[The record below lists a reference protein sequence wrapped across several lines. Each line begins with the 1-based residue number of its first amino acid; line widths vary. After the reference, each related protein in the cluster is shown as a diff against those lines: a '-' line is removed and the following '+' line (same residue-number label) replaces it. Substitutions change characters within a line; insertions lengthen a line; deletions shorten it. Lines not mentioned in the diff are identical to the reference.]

1 MNQIHNAFNP
11 NQIGAEPGI
20 DPRRPGSDAA
30 YGHIKEACEIEVI
43 DYSSTNY
50 DIKQYDNAGFIELMR
65 TTKGIQPSWAKVRWI
80 NIAGISWDVISR
92 LGIAYSEYLQL
103 RLRLINDQLW
113 TVDLHPLTLENVI
126 GGMKTSRSKGPFTHV
141 VLRH

>member
-43 DYSSTNY
+43 DYSSTNC
-50 DIKQYDNAGFIELMR
+50 DIKQYDNAGFIELMQ
-65 TTKGIQPSWAKVRWI
+65 TTKGIRPSWAKVRWI

-92 LGIAYSEYLQL
+92 LGIAYSEYL
-103 RLRLINDQLW
+103 
-113 TVDLHPLTLENVI
+113 
-126 GGMKTSRSKGPFTHV
+126 
-141 VLRH
+141 